1 MAYKL
6 LDGKKFPDDIKSLNN
21 NELEELSHE
30 IRNLIIETV
39 SKNGGHLASS
49 LGVVELTIALLYCY
63 SPPFDKVIW
72 DVGHQCY
79 AYKILTNRYH
89 SFHTIRQSDGLSG
102 FPKRTESIYDVF
114 GTGHS
119 STSISAAYGFAV
131 SRSLNESKNSV
142 LAVIGDGSISN
153 GMAYEALNNS
163 GNASSDFT
171 VILNDNEMSIS
182 KNVGAMAQHL
192 NNVITGRY
200 YNRVRD
206 ELMSR
211 IKGFTDRGEML
222 YKIVKKLEE
231 GLKSIILPGNLFEEF
246 GFRYIGPID
255 GHNIPALIKTFNNI
269 KNLKGPNI
277 LHVLTKKGKGYQ
289 YAEESPTEFH
299 SSKPFLIESGETR
312 KSTSI
317 SFSGAFGATMKMLG
331 EKYSDI
337 IGISAAML
345 DGTGLNEFARK
356 FPDRFFDVGIA
367 EGHAVTFAAG
377 LAADGKKPYV
387 AIYSTFMQR
396 AVDQVIHDVA
406 LQKLPVVFCMDR
418 AGLVG
423 DDGPTHHGVFDISFM
438 NMIPDMVIMAPKD
451 EDELKDMLYTAYF
464 ESGPCAIR
472 YPRGSANGTMN
483 NEFPR
488 RIPAGEWE
496 ILQDSG
502 SPNIAVLA
510 VGSMVKESILA
521 LKIAA
526 DKKIRPM
533 LVNARFIKPL
543 DHKMLDRIIEMNIP
557 VLTVEEGSLPGGF
570 GSSVNSYILARSN
583 SMQAVKNMGLP
594 DRFIEHGSRDCL
606 LKNSGIDRES
616 IAESIRHLLDI
627 KACGNVKAI

>member
-627 KACGNVKAI
+627 KACDNVKAI